1 MFDIKALENNQV
13 HNWNVSKYVSFLFFC
28 FLKKFNISFKI
39 KRDHEMHRKRIED
52 IVNSRKKK
60 IKDPLLIEH
69 IKHMHQAKEQSRRMI
84 QTGLVI
90 L

>member
-1 MFDIKALENNQV
+1 
-13 HNWNVSKYVSFLFFC
+13 
-28 FLKKFNISFKI
+28 
-39 KRDHEMHRKRIED
+39 MHRKRIED

-69 IKHMHQAKEQSRRMI
+69 IRHMHQAKEQSRRMI
-84 QTGLVI
+84 QTGCLVI

>member
-13 HNWNVSKYVSFLFFC
+13 HNWNVSKYSFHFHYFRKKLNIS
-28 FLKKFNISFKI
+28 LKKN
-39 KRDHEMHRKRIED
+39 RDHEMHRKRIED